1 MLNRTETS
9 GDHYARAI
17 PQTPLRRVGEEFLLA
32 WTLLTRIPAPGFRLQ
47 TQANLGSAFW
57 AYPAIGAAVGAI
69 GAAIYVISI
78 ELGLGM
84 LSTFVMAL
92 AAMALATGAFHE
104 DGLGDFMDGIGGGR
118 TRERKL
124 EIMRD
129 SRLGTYG
136 VLALVTFVLLSTT
149 LLFELKN
156 TGWQPAFGG
165 FAAVF
170 ICVGAFQRAALGLPL
185 VLLKPVRSDGLT
197 ADTPQPR
204 YRIVALGIL
213 IATLI
218 SFLLLGP
225 AATAVVFGA
234 SMLAALGVT
243 WLAWRQLG
251 GRTGDALGA
260 AASLAGVVSVAA
272 LVVFGNAQSGL

>member
-9 GDHYARAI
+9 GELYARAI
-17 PQTPLRRVGEEFLLA
+17 PQTPLRRAGEEILLA

-57 AYPAIGAAVGAI
+57 AYPLIGAAVGAI
-69 GAAIYVISI
+69 GAAVYVISI

-84 LSTFVMAL
+84 LSPFAMAL
-92 AAMALATGAFHE
+92 AAMTLATGAFHE
-104 DGLGDFMDGIGGGR
+104 DGLGDFMDGIGGGQ

-136 VLALVTFVLLSTT
+136 VMALVTFFLLSTT
-149 LLFELKN
+149 LLFELEN
-156 TGWQPAFGG
+156 TGWQPVFGG

-170 ICVGAFQRAALGLPL
+170 ICVGAFQRAALGVPL
-185 VLLKPVRSDGLT
+185 VLLKPVRSDGLA

-218 SFLLLGP
+218 SLLLLGP
-225 AATAVVFGA
+225 GATVVVFVA
-234 SMLAALGVT
+234 SMLSALGVT

-272 LVVFGNAQSGL
+272 LVVFGNA

>member
-9 GDHYARAI
+9 GDLYARAI
-17 PQTPLRRVGEEFLLA
+17 PQTPLRRAGEEVLLA

-57 AYPAIGAAVGAI
+57 AYPLIGAAVGAI
-69 GAAIYVISI
+69 GAAVYVISI

-84 LSTFVMAL
+84 LSPFAMAL
-92 AAMALATGAFHE
+92 AAMTLATGAFHE
-104 DGLGDFMDGIGGGR
+104 DGLGDFMDGIGGGQ

-136 VLALVTFVLLSTT
+136 VMALVTFFLLSTT

-185 VLLKPVRSDGLT
+185 VLLKPVRSDGLA

-218 SFLLLGP
+218 SMLLLGP
-225 AATAVVFGA
+225 GATAVVFAA
-234 SMLAALGVT
+234 SMLSALGVT

-272 LVVFGNAQSGL
+272 LVVFGNA

>member
-1 MLNRTETS
+1 MLNRTDTS
-9 GDHYARAI
+9 GDLYARAI
-17 PQTPLRRVGEEFLLA
+17 PQTPLRRAGEEILLA

-57 AYPAIGAAVGAI
+57 AYPLIGAAVGAI
-69 GAAIYVISI
+69 GAAVYVISI

-84 LSTFVMAL
+84 LSPFAMAL
-92 AAMALATGAFHE
+92 AAMTLATGAFHE
-104 DGLGDFMDGIGGGR
+104 DGLGDFMDGIGGGQ

-136 VLALVTFVLLSTT
+136 VMALVTFFLLSTT
-149 LLFELKN
+149 LLFELEN

-170 ICVGAFQRAALGLPL
+170 VCVAAFQRAALGVPL
-185 VLLKPVRSDGLT
+185 VLLKPVRSDGLA
-197 ADTPQPR
+197 ADAPQPR

-213 IATLI
+213 IATLL
-218 SFLLLGP
+218 SVLLLGP
-225 AATAVVFGA
+225 GATAVVFAA
-234 SMLAALGVT
+234 SMLSALGVT

-272 LVVFGNAQSGL
+272 LVVFGNA